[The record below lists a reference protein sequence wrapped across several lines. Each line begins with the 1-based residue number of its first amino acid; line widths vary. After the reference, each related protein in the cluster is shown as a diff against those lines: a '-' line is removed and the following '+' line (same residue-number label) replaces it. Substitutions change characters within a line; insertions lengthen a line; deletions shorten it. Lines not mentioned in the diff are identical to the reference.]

1 MAFPEWIGL
10 FTVGAIIIGFLTLLA
25 VLLNGSS
32 DRDYALMQLM
42 AENPV
47 AGERWIQRWGR
58 PAGETVRW
66 WQWGPK
72 ARRWRRSA
80 RLRLPEKKKEQASQ
94 WGQGNGNNTVM
105 QPTRGPA
112 ARAFVLPLTFA
123 GRVRTSNP
131 EGWEDVDLTLTGEV
145 RRRDEP
151 SLPPVTVQP
160 TTGSLHHESPP
171 TV

>member
-1 MAFPEWIGL
+1 
-10 FTVGAIIIGFLTLLA
+10 
-25 VLLNGSS
+25 
-32 DRDYALMQLM
+32 MQLM

-47 AGERWIQRWGR
+47 ARERWIQRWGR

-80 RLRLPEKKKEQASQ
+80 WLRLPEKKKEQASQ

-131 EGWEDVDLTLTGEV
+131 EGWDEYIELTLRQVEHTVSVAGT
-145 RRRDEP
+145 EP
-151 SLPPVTVQP
+151 A
-160 TTGSLHHESPP
+160 SPISEENLSP
-171 TV
+171 RHFRSRLSSTCY